1 MKATNALRP
10 GTEPDFGLQTK
21 GNVSRPAAGPFQGG
35 WEKFYASSKSDGG
48 CDGGRNG
55 CRPHLHTYGADSE
68 KFFESFKLPYQPG
81 RPAKPPARAIG
92 VPGQSWGIGGSLPC
106 GTRTLVPKPAVG
118 VANSSKRYLLPKP
131 ADDCVID
138 TSLGRKKHVY
148 DGEASHTNDR
158 ANRRSDVGFLEDEL
172 QRRGR
177 VTEEMVSEKR
187 TIHRMAP
194 PGLKGYLGAEYANGY
209 WMMDGVVRLA
219 PPPPST
225 PIYAP
230 AALPAEPAPPRPP
243 LLGFLRV
250 AIHRAQALPLHRSG
264 AAHQD
269 EDDARGRPD
278 AGAAEGGGAHR
289 RPPRQ
294 ARVVQAEAGGGGP
307 SGAG

>member
-230 AALPAEPAPPRPP
+230 AALAAAPRPAPPSSAWPP
-243 LLGFLRV
+243 
-250 AIHRAQALPLHRSG
+250 A
-264 AAHQD
+264 
-269 EDDARGRPD
+269 
-278 AGAAEGGGAHR
+278 
-289 RPPRQ
+289 
-294 ARVVQAEAGGGGP
+294 
-307 SGAG
+307 

>member
-35 WEKFYASSKSDGG
+35 WEKFYASGKSDGG
-48 CDGGRNG
+48 
-55 CRPHLHTYGADSE
+55 RPHLHTYGADSE
-68 KFFESFKLPYQPG
+68 KFFETFKLPYQPG

-106 GTRTLVPKPAVG
+106 GTRTLVPKPAQG

-131 ADDCVID
+131 ADDCVIEN
-138 TSLGRKKHVY
+138 SLGRKKHVY
-148 DGEASHTNDR
+148 DGEASHVNDR

-209 WMMDGVVRLA
+209 WMMDGVVPRTKMRMTREDAQMQELQRAAERTVARLGKPVSFKQKRVEEDLA
-219 PPPPST
+219 EQVELVST
-225 PIYAP
+225 LQLDYDYI
-230 AALPAEPAPPRPP
+230 
-243 LLGFLRV
+243 
-250 AIHRAQALPLHRSG
+250 SD
-264 AAHQD
+264 D
-269 EDDARGRPD
+269 EDV
-278 AGAAEGGGAHR
+278 
-289 RPPRQ
+289 PREKVL
-294 ARVVQAEAGGGGP
+294 AD
-307 SGAG
+307 